1 MAHVGEQL
9 INPVTGQRLVFRR
22 TTHDTGG
29 ELLEVESYLPPG
41 SIEPVEHLH
50 PRQEEHFEVIAGEVR
65 VRLAGQVRTLRA
77 GDTLLIPPGTP
88 HAMWNAGSTE
98 AGFIWQTRPALKT
111 ETFFET
117 VWGLARDGKVD
128 DRGRPNLLQT
138 AVLMREYADEFR
150 LTKPPRPIQRLLF
163 GLLAPIARRRG
174 YRGRY
179 PRYSRPA

>member
-1 MAHVGEQL
+1 MAHAGEQL

-117 VWGLARDGKVD
+117 VWGLASDGKVD
-128 DRGRPNLLQT
+128 DRGRPSLLQT